1 MSETDANSVNRREKI
16 DALWEVVMFDP
27 KLATLILFFGIIA
40 ATLEAVG
47 VSFILPVVELVQ
59 ESGDPAA
66 EATGVMGAFVSA
78 YQFLNIPFTL
88 GTVVVGVAV
97 VMTVRYTSSF
107 VGAWFRAAIR
117 TYYIQHLQ
125 NEAFDHALDAK
136 VLYFDEEG
144 SDDILNAIITQT
156 KYAGRVIDNCVRFLQ
171 LALLSFVYLLVAF
184 LISPELTLFTLIFLG
199 GLSYA
204 VQNVVEPGYD
214 LGEKVADANE
224 GRQEAAQAGTQ
235 GVRDIRIFGVADELR
250 TDFTNAVQ
258 KYTDTKIT
266 LRRNEA
272 AVNNFYNLIV
282 AVSIFVLIFL
292 AIRFVDVSLG
302 ALSVF
307 LFAMFRLGPQASNAN
322 ELFYKIQNELPH
334 LVRTQQFVRKLTE
347 YEEPTESTAPAP
359 ERVDHIAFDDVWFSY
374 DQDDDVLRGIDFEAH
389 RNEFIAFVGQ
399 SGAGKSTIAALLA
412 RMYEPDSGQITA
424 NGQPIG
430 NMDIDSWRDRLAVVR
445 QNPYI
450 FDDTLRYNLT
460 LANRKASQDE
470 VDKVCR
476 IAKVDEFIDDLP
488 NGYDTELGD
497 NGVRLS
503 GGQQQRVALARALLA
518 DADVLILD
526 EATSDLD
533 THLEQEVQT
542 AIEMM
547 DREYIIVTI
556 AHRLST
562 IKNADRIYT
571 VENGQ
576 ITESGEHG
584 NLLSQDGRYADLYE
598 TQVSG

>member
-1 MSETDANSVNRREKI
+1 MSESDADAVSRSQKI
-16 DALWEVVMFDP
+16 AALRDVVAFDP
-27 KLATLILFFGIIA
+27 KLTALILFFGVTA

-59 ESGDPAA
+59 ASGDPTA
-66 EATGVMGAFVSA
+66 EATGIMAMFVGV
-78 YQFLNIPFTL
+78 YQLLNVPFTL
-88 GTVVVGVAV
+88 GTVVVGVAM

-107 VGAWFRAAIR
+107 VGAWFRTAIR

-125 NEAFDHALDAK
+125 NEAFDHALDARIS
-136 VLYFDEEG
+136 YFDEEG
-144 SDDILNAIITQT
+144 SNDVLNAIITQT
-156 KYAGRVIDNCVRFLQ
+156 KYAGEVIENCVRFFQ
-171 LALLSFVYLLVAF
+171 IALLSLVYLLVAF
-184 LISPELTLFTLIFLG
+184 LISPELTLFTLVFLG
-199 GLSYA
+199 GLSYL

-214 LGEKVADANE
+214 LGEEVADANE

-235 GVRDIRIFGVADELR
+235 GIRDIRVFGIGGELR
-250 TDFTNAVQ
+250 REFRDAVG
-258 KYTDTKIT
+258 KYTRNKIK

-272 AVNNFYNLIV
+272 AVNNFYNLAV
-282 AVSIFVLIFL
+282 AVSIFVLIYL
-292 AIRFVDVSLG
+292 SLRFVDVSLG

-307 LFAMFRLGPQASNAN
+307 LFAMFRLGPQASGAN
-322 ELFYKIQNELPH
+322 ELYYKIQNELPH
-334 LVRTQQFVRKLTE
+334 LVRTQRFVRKLTE
-347 YEEPTESTAPAP
+347 YEEPSESTVATP
-359 ERVDHIAFDDVWFSY
+359 ERVEHVAFDDVRFSY
-374 DQDDDVLRGIDFEAH
+374 DGTEEVLRGIDFEAH
-389 RNEFIAFVGQ
+389 RNEFVAFVGQ

-412 RMYEPDSGQITA
+412 RMYEPDSGRITA
-424 NGQPIG
+424 NGRSIG
-430 NMDIDSWRDRLAVVR
+430 EMDIGSWRDHLAVVR
-445 QNPYI
+445 QDPYM

-460 LANRKASQDE
+460 LANRDASRDE
-470 VDKVCR
+470 IDRVCR

-547 DREYIIVTI
+547 EREYIIITI

-571 VENGQ
+571 VEDGR
-576 ITESGEHG
+576 IIESGEHR
-584 NLLSQDGRYADLYE
+584 NLLNQDGMYAELYDK
-598 TQVSG
+598 QVSG